1 MSFRYYV
8 YRTLEPLIN
17 RNIVKRHKA
26 LNYIRSCV
34 GYIFIPR
41 ICSVQGSNMYL
52 HKSGH
57 SFEMAFLGVYEKLES
72 EYLKTLDLSGKVA
85 IDVGACIGYYSL
97 MLSKKVGNNGKV
109 YAFEPEKEN
118 YALLNKNIALN
129 HLESICFAYNVGV
142 GDYDGNTSL
151 RVHKSPGQHSI
162 DIKTQERGNLKMVF
176 LDYILTKDEYSNV
189 GFIKI
194 DVEGYEH
201 KVLKGMS
208 AIVKNSPN
216 IVIQLEYAPQHL
228 ADYNFVFE
236 EFADLIK
243 RMNLKVE
250 YWDLKDSLKKHIH
263 DIFWLNDPTV
273 VNDFKEGI
281 KYSRNLILTRQD
293 G

>member
-1 MSFRYYV
+1 
-8 YRTLEPLIN
+8 
-17 RNIVKRHKA
+17 
-26 LNYIRSCV
+26 
-34 GYIFIPR
+34 
-41 ICSVQGSNMYL
+41 
-52 HKSGH
+52 
-57 SFEMAFLGVYEKLES
+57 
-72 EYLKTLDLSGKVA
+72 
-85 IDVGACIGYYSL
+85 
-97 MLSKKVGNNGKV
+97 
-109 YAFEPEKEN
+109 
-118 YALLNKNIALN
+118 
-129 HLESICFAYNVGV
+129 
-142 GDYDGNTSL
+142 DGNTSL